1 MNVYKQKDLVID
13 HGHGVYLWDMNGNKY
28 LDFVSG
34 VAVNSLGYKDKE
46 WMDSIVEQLNKIHH
60 CSNIYWNK
68 PSIELAKALVSK
80 SEFEKVFFV
89 NSGTEAVEA
98 AIKLSRK
105 YGLKD
110 GKNEIIAMKN
120 SFHGRTLG
128 ALSVT
133 GQGKYQN
140 SFKPL
145 IPNIKFGEFNDFE
158 SVKKLVNKNTCA
170 IIVEPIQG
178 EGGIHVAT
186 KEFLQDLRELCTKE
200 DIVLIYDEVQCG
212 IGRTGYLFAYEYFN
226 ICPDIICMAKGLG
239 GGFPIGA
246 IMAKEKI
253 ASAFTPGD
261 HGCTFGGNPLATS
274 AGKVVIEKLSREDML
289 NIIRENSKL
298 LYDELEKLKKD
309 NDLISSIRGL
319 GYMLGVE
326 FNIPVGGIIDNCKDK
341 GLLLV
346 GAGEKVIR
354 IVPPLIIEKEH
365 IYEGIGILKDV
376 LGGMKDDG

>member
-13 HGHGVYLWDMNGNKY
+13 HGDGPYVWDTDGKKY
-28 LDFVSG
+28 VDFVSG
-34 VAVNSLGYKDKE
+34 VAVNSLGYKNKE
-46 WMDSIVEQLNKIHH
+46 WMDNIVEQLNKIHH

-80 SEFEKVFFV
+80 SELDKVFFV

-98 AIKLSRK
+98 AIKLGRK

-110 GKNEIIAMKN
+110 DKNEIIAMKN

-133 GQGKYQN
+133 GQGKYQDD
-140 SFKPL
+140 FKPL
-145 IPNIKFGEFNDFE
+145 IPGIKFGEFNDFE
-158 SVKKLVNKNTCA
+158 SVKKLVNKKTCA

-186 KEFLQDLRELCTKE
+186 KEFLQDLRDLCTKE
-200 DIVLIYDEVQCG
+200 DIVLIFDEVQCG

-239 GGFPIGA
+239 AGFPIGA
-246 IMAKEKI
+246 VMANEKV
-253 ASAFTPGD
+253 ASAFVPGD

-274 AGKVVIEKLSREDML
+274 GAKVVIEKLSSENML
-289 NIIRENSKL
+289 DSIRENSKL
-298 LYDELEKLKKD
+298 LYEELEKLKVH
-309 NDLISSIRGL
+309 NDLISFIRGV

-326 FNIPVGGIIDNCKDK
+326 FNVPVNGIIDNCKEK

-354 IVPPLIIEKEH
+354 IVPPLIIEKKH
-365 IYEGIGILKDV
+365 IYEGIDILKDV
-376 LGGMKDDG
+376 LGGMKDEG